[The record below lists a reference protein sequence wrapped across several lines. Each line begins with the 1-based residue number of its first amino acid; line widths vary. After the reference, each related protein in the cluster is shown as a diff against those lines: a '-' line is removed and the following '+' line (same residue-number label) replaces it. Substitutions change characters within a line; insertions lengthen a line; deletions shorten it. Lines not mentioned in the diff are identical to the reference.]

1 LPAGNPQPIKSLLVR
16 FWTFGPF
23 AAALLAIVAPTMPA
37 GADWYGLQDKVPYG
51 AASLGQT
58 DLARFSK
65 SISYQLWRAGMGG
78 AKLDLFPPAPTTT
91 DGWFQP
97 GPPLLVRGLNARST
111 DYAEIQ
117 AHMDMYPYDDL
128 KLCRTTAFQR
138 EGMTPDLVEVGLHEA
153 AHYVSFRLG
162 LDQSAYAA
170 VRRKVDAYNANPGV
184 EPAYKVD
191 VSLQNV
197 REDIADASAILY
209 IYSNY
214 TDVATNDAEAQA
226 KADMRVS
233 AFFDSE
239 HETSNAIA
247 AARAAFLRN
256 PRHGLTIVE
265 TTWLAADVVRN
276 EPAQDLDTRLQAARQ
291 VRDPMLHDPAF
302 EARLVIAYERFR
314 AIRNRFCGVTSVAS
328 AR

>member
-1 LPAGNPQPIKSLLVR
+1 VR
-16 FWTFGPF
+16 FWTFVPF
-23 AAALLAIVAPTMPA
+23 AAALLAIIAPTKPD
-37 GADWYGLQDKVPYG
+37 GADWYGLRDKVPYG
-51 AASLGQT
+51 AQSLGQT
-58 DLARFSK
+58 DPASFSK

-78 AKLDLFPPAPTTT
+78 AKLDLFPPAPTNT

-97 GPPLLVRGLNARST
+97 GPPMLIRGLNARST
-111 DYAEIQ
+111 DYGEIQ
-117 AHMDMYPYDDL
+117 AHMDQYPYDDL
-128 KLCRTTAFQR
+128 KPCRTTAFQR

-153 AHYVSFRLG
+153 AHYASYRLG

-170 VRRKVDAYNANPGV
+170 VRRKIEAYNANPGV

-191 VSLQNV
+191 VSFQNV

-214 TDVATNDAEAQA
+214 DDVAANDAEAQA

-233 AFFDSE
+233 AFFDSQ

-256 PRHGLTIVE
+256 PKHHLTIVE
-265 TTWLAADVVRN
+265 TTRLAAEVVMN
-276 EPAQDLDTRLQAARQ
+276 QPAQDLDTRLQAARQ
-291 VRDPMLHDPAF
+291 VRDPLLHDPAF
-302 EARLVIAYERFR
+302 EARLVVAYERFR
-314 AIRNRFCGVTSVAS
+314 AVRNRFCGAATAS
-328 AR
+328 SPG